1 MPSQTTRDHEEI
13 QRWAQERG
21 ACPAVVSRT
30 GGMLRFEF
38 DPQRAEELTAVDWE
52 EFFTVFDRKGLELV
66 YDDKPGS
73 RFHKIVYPETV
84 EAKARRQSPRK
95 PARAGTR
102 INLLAGRG
110 GAGRGKSKAATGR
123 GRSPAG
129 GRSAVSSRSAAAGR
143 SGRAAAGGRGK
154 AGNSG
159 TGGSRS
165 VRTTSTRAKT
175 RNRAAAS
182 GKTGT
187 TRSTAGRRPRAA

>member
-38 DPQRAEELTAVDWE
+38 DPKRAEELTAVDWD

-84 EAKARRQSPRK
+84 QAKARRQPAEK

-102 INLLAGRG
+102 INLLAGKG
-110 GAGRGKSKAATGR
+110 GAGRSQSTAPAGR
-123 GRSPAG
+123 GRGAAA
-129 GRSAVSSRSAAAGR
+129 GRSAVSSRGGGAG
-143 SGRAAAGGRGK
+143 SRG
-154 AGNSG
+154 S
-159 TGGSRS
+159 GGSRAP
-165 VRTTSTRAKT
+165 RATSTRAKS
-175 RNRAAAS
+175 RSRAAAS

-187 TRSTAGRRPRAA
+187 TRSTAGRHRAA